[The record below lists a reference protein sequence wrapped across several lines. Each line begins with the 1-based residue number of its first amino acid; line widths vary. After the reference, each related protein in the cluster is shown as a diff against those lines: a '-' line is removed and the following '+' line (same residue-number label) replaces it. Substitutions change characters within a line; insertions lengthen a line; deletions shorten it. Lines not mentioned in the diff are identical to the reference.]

1 MRDHIADIAQRLFG
15 ERGFDAV
22 TVGEIATAA
31 DVSAATVFNYFPT
44 KEDLFYSGMDS
55 FESLLVEAVR
65 RRPKGS
71 TVLRAFQGFVID
83 NCKRLAL
90 DETAEITRST
100 SLIVASSASLRARE
114 REIVAR
120 YIDALAAL
128 IRADT
133 KAKPDNVEPVVV
145 ATALMGVQRA
155 LVAYV
160 RAKVLEGWRGPK
172 LATAA
177 RRQANRGFRLLEAGL
192 ATYAP
197 RLDTY
202 DDSSLAPRSWSK
214 RRRSDDR
221 A

>member
-1 MRDHIADIAQRLFG
+1 MAGLRERKKQQMRDHIAETAQRLFG

-22 TVGEIATAA
+22 TVGEIAAEA
-31 DVSAATVFNYFPT
+31 DVSEATVFNYFPT

-83 NCKRLAL
+83 NCRRLAL
-90 DETAEITRST
+90 DETAELTRSA

-120 YIDALAAL
+120 YIDVLAAL
-128 IRADT
+128 IRADA
-133 KAKPDNVEPVVV
+133 KAKPDDVEPVVV

-155 LVAYV
+155 VVAYV

-177 RRQANRGFRLLEAGL
+177 RRQANRGFRLLETGL
-192 ATYAP
+192 ATWGALYGAAP
-197 RLDTY
+197 
-202 DDSSLAPRSWSK
+202 SRST
-214 RRRSDDR
+214 RPAR
-221 A
+221 